1 MWFYGAFSHFVD
13 GFSQEKNVIS
23 AGWVLYCAC
32 NINFMTVKFSSW
44 CLDLQL
50 CHLVQCVDFHRVC
63 LVVIPILEI
72 RVRSGKFTE
81 TQVIREPNQYNISEL
96 SLIFN
101 HVTPSIVNIYFP
113 LTKYIISCPSIS
125 LQKNTHIPSQGHF
138 LEFEPPRPPLW
149 ESWESCFPFKTLTFE
164 TLLPLWV
171 PSDLPWGGYGS
182 FQELHYEDLH
192 SRLVSITIY
201 YVL

>member
-1 MWFYGAFSHFVD
+1 
-13 GFSQEKNVIS
+13 
-23 AGWVLYCAC
+23 
-32 NINFMTVKFSSW
+32 MTVKFSSW

-72 RVRSGKFTE
+72 HVRSCKFTE

-138 LEFEPPRPPLW
+138 LEFEPPQPPLW

-164 TLLPLWV
+164 TPC
-171 PSDLPWGGYGS
+171 PSEFPVTFLGEGMDLFKNCTMKICTPASSVSPYTTFFS
-182 FQELHYEDLH
+182 KTLYSCRTISHNTDLENLNYFH
-192 SRLVSITIY
+192 VM
-201 YVL
+201 